1 MHHLSDSVVGGEW
14 QEGSGR
20 REASRLRTRR
30 KLCRAEELHE
40 RSRLKHGGQVD
51 RGASRREGRNPG
63 DGTYRVRQARDAVHE
78 ASAECAASG
87 LHPLER
93 AVGAENLTRG
103 AAWHANHSTRPPGNG
118 HTLKEAQL
126 RGWNRRVSNQTP
138 PAERALGRPR
148 GTAPPLDGAA
158 PALSARRDHRTNQVI
173 PGSRRTSRE
182 SATP

>member
-1 MHHLSDSVVGGEW
+1 MHHSSDSVVGGEW

-30 KLCRAEELHE
+30 KLCRAQELHE
-40 RSRLKHGGQVD
+40 RSRLKHGEQVVG
-51 RGASRREGRNPG
+51 GANRREGRNPE
-63 DGTYRVRQARDAVHE
+63 DGTYRVRQPRDASRE
-78 ASAECAASG
+78 ASAGCGASG
-87 LHPLER
+87 LRPLER
-93 AVGAENLTRG
+93 AAGAENLMRG
-103 AAWHANHSTRPPGNG
+103 AAWHANHQTRPPGNG

-126 RGWNRRVSNQTP
+126 RGWNRRVSTKTP

-158 PALSARRDHRTNQVI
+158 SALSARRDHRTNQVI